1 MVTSPTEPESLAAV
15 HPRLAEVL
23 HEMRVGVPPRR
34 DAAFD
39 TLRRLLAAHASAE
52 PFEQPYGPVSDTRSG
67 KAVRSRRAI
76 AASVAFLEMVRRD
89 SLDFVIEAGLL
100 EEIVADYL
108 SSGEGA
114 EASQAWGSGR

>member
-1 MVTSPTEPESLAAV
+1 MVTTPTEPESLAAV

-23 HEMRVGVPPRR
+23 TEVRVGVPTRR

-39 TLRRLLAAHASAE
+39 TLRLLLAAQARADPLAQPRGPLSA
-52 PFEQPYGPVSDTRSG
+52 TWSG
-67 KAVRSRRAI
+67 KASRSRRAI

-108 SSGEGA
+108 VPGEGA
-114 EASQAWGSGR
+114 EAPEAL